1 MSAAC
6 FARSSHPTDVD
17 ELHSQMFRAEG
28 EEPIYG
34 DAAQP
39 NLAALLGYDSDEIE
53 LIP

>member
-17 ELHSQMFRAEG
+17 ELHSQMFEAEG
-28 EEPIYG
+28 VEPIYG
-34 DAAQP
+34 DTAQSGIAP
-39 NLAALLGYDSDEIE
+39 LLGYDSDEIE